1 MQARASEDH
10 RLRTGLPEL
19 DVLRRQAE
27 RRVQEETTTD
37 DTDKGKT

>member
-1 MQARASEDH
+1 
-10 RLRTGLPEL
+10 LPEL

-27 RRVQEETTTD
+27 RRAQEATITD